1 MIQQIALPFATVEP
15 VSIVFAVL
23 GKPEPAGSK
32 RSFVPTNRHTGQPFR
47 RPGGGIV
54 VNTVDDNPKSKPWKQ
69 KVAAV
74 AYDHR
79 PDELLDGPI
88 RLSLSFFRVRPQG
101 HFNSKGELNKE
112 GLANPYPATRPDVL
126 KLARGVEDAL
136 TGVIWSDDA
145 RIVREVLSKDWSD
158 VESVVI
164 EIETL

>member
-1 MIQQIALPFATVEP
+1 MIQTTPTRA

-32 RSFVPTNRHTGQPFR
+32 SSFVPTNRRTGQPYR
-47 RPGGGIV
+47 GPGGRII
-54 VNTVDDNPKSKPWKQ
+54 VNTVDANPKAKGWQ
-69 KVAAV
+69 KLVADTAEN
-74 AYDHR
+74 YR
-79 PDELLDGPI
+79 PDELLDGPL
-88 RLSLSFFRVRPQG
+88 RLTLSFFRKRPEG

-112 GLANPYPATRPDVL
+112 GLAHPCPATRPDVL

-136 TGVIWSDDA
+136 TGIIWTDDS
-145 RIVREVLSKDWSD
+145 RVVREVLSKDWSD